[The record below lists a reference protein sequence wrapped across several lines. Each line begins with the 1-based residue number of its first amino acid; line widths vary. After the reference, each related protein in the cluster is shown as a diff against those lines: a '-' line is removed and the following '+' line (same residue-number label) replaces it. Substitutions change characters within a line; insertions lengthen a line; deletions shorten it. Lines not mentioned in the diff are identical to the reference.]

1 MTVTTVYVVPLGD
14 GKAEFTL
21 VGKDKVKIV
30 ISDSSISM
38 TATFPLSELMEIAT
52 NLEMDSVPEG
62 EKKNG

>member
-1 MTVTTVYVVPLGD
+1 MTVKTMYVIPLKEGKVEFSLVENGRVSVAVKDETV
-14 GKAEFTL
+14 TL
-21 VGKDKVKIV
+21 
-30 ISDSSISM
+30 